1 MQCTL
6 FLFEILLALPGKR
19 RRRFATVALAA
30 TLAMTFTLAT
40 AFAAFAHDT
49 GVFRVPSPTGNPAAD
64 LAAVKAAVA
73 EAKAW
78 QAGQPK
84 ESNGLAAKVE
94 VVLAPGTY
102 ELCPTGTSTPAPP
115 QGGGGQSCL
124 QFTNWNLV
132 FRGTGDETRIV
143 LLDPDE
149 GYINLFQSRHV
160 RVADLT
166 LDMKTVPFT
175 QGRIAAVHLNGVN
188 LASLDV
194 QLDPGF
200 QTFADS
206 IYQFDGGFLVIMD
219 PAEARP
225 KPGVPNFMRITF
237 IPPPYSG
244 GTFARGVL
252 LPDGKTWRLTFEPT
266 GSPAW
271 RFTDPLHPPIVP
283 RDRFVFVTRRPNH
296 GIFATLSDTV
306 TITHVTIHAAGAL
319 TTGFVNSTGPLLIDD
334 LNVRIPLGSLR
345 LISSDA
351 DGAHFQNDRGPVTI
365 RNSSFQGMADDAIAI
380 YSLATTIKQV
390 ITPGANGKVVD
401 FSPRVILVGDRLQI
415 LDATDGAIRGTGT
428 VTQADVLKCPPGV
441 ALMCYNLTLDAVPPG
456 TTAEDIA
463 YIYNAAGTGASI
475 RNNVFH
481 AHRGNGILL
490 FSPDSG
496 VTDNEFTEVPNQGI
510 TIGPYH
516 AAFSQG
522 PVPDH
527 VVVRGNS
534 FHGGDVGS
542 VDVLVTSVIRKTG
555 VPGNQTNAV
564 DGPSQIVITD
574 NHLRNP
580 AYPAV
585 NVAVGDH
592 IHLSND
598 RIASDSSAATG
609 APAPAV
615 RLSAGSE
622 ITVRDLSVRVD
633 GGVTAAVEI
642 GCGVTDVN
650 PSRWTIRSG
659 QIPPVLDLRP
669 QCR

>member
-1 MQCTL
+1 L
-6 FLFEILLALPGKR
+6 
-19 RRRFATVALAA
+19 TVALLAVLA
-30 TLAMTFTLAT
+30 TPPVTLAT
-40 AFAAFAHDT
+40 AFAASAHDANI
-49 GVFRVPSPTGNPAAD
+49 FRVPPPTGDPAAD
-64 LAAVKAAVA
+64 LAAVKAAIA
-73 EAKAW
+73 NAKAW
-78 QAGQPK
+78 QAGEPK
-84 ESNGLAAKVE
+84 GADGLAAKVE

-124 QFTNWNLV
+124 QFTNWENLV
-132 FRGTGDETRIV
+132 FRGTGRETRIV

-149 GYINLFQSRHV
+149 GYINFFQSRHV

-175 QGRIAAVHLNGVN
+175 QGRITAVHLNAAK

-194 QLDPGF
+194 QLDQGF
-200 QTFADS
+200 QTFADP

-219 PAEARP
+219 PVAARP
-225 KPGVPNFMRITF
+225 KPGVPNFMLTTF
-237 IPPPYSG
+237 TPPPYSG

-252 LPDGKTWRLTFEPT
+252 LPDGKTWRLTYA
-266 GSPAW
+266 GSPPW
-271 RFTDPLHPPIVP
+271 SFTDPQHPPIVLG
-283 RDRFVFVTRRPNH
+283 DRFVFVTRRPNH

-306 TITHVTIHAAGAL
+306 SITHVTIHAAGAL
-319 TTGFVNSTGPLLIDD
+319 TTGFVNSTGPLLVDD
-334 LNVRIPLGSLR
+334 LDVRIPRGSQR

-380 YSLATTIKQV
+380 YSLATTVKQV
-390 ITPGANGKVVD
+390 IAPGASGKVVD

-428 VTQADVLKCPPGV
+428 VTQAAAFKCPPGV
-441 ALMCYNLTLDAVPPG
+441 VVMCYNLTLDAVPPG

-463 YIYNAAGTGASI
+463 YIYNAAGTGTSI
-475 RNNVFH
+475 HDNVFRP
-481 AHRGNGILL
+481 HRGNGILL
-490 FSPDSG
+490 FSPDSS
-496 VTDNEFTEVPNQGI
+496 VADNEFTEVPNQGI

-542 VDVLVTSVIRKTG
+542 IDLLVTSVIPKAG
-555 VPGNQTNAV
+555 VPGNQTTAV

-574 NHLRNP
+574 NHFRDPN
-580 AYPAV
+580 YPAI

-592 IHLSND
+592 IHLADD
-598 RIASDSSAATG
+598 RIASDSSAATR

-622 ITVRDLSVRVD
+622 ITVRDLSVRAAS
-633 GGVTAAVEI
+633 GVTAAVEI
-642 GCGVTDVN
+642 GCGVRDVI

-659 QIPPVLDLRP
+659 QIPPILDLRP